1 MIERR
6 DVLKAIAGTVLAGTA
21 RATSARPLG
30 PATPGKVRVTLVR
43 WPYT

>member
-6 DVLKAIAGTVLAGTA
+6 DVLKAIAGTALATVAGPLAAATA
-21 RATSARPLG
+21 
-30 PATPGKVRVTLVR
+30 GKVRVTLVR

>member
-6 DVLKAIAGTVLAGTA
+6 DVLKAIAGSALATIA
-21 RATSARPLG
+21 PNVAAAG
-30 PATPGKVRVTLVR
+30 PAKVRVTLVR